1 MTHVNEPM
9 ERAVETVGLQRDPS
23 MKVLEVIA

>member
-1 MTHVNEPM
+1 MTHRSEPM
-9 ERAVETVGLQRDPS
+9 EQAIETVGLQRDPS